1 MARRPVIAGAH
12 PWIVRATHWLNAVV
26 VGIMIASGLEIFAAF
41 PSFGQKIPET
51 RLLEIPGYFRLGGWL
66 GGALQWHLAF
76 MWPFMA
82 TGAVYICYSLA
93 TRRGYATAD
102 LYNPIQTRA
111 YTLVVLTAAVSVV
124 TGWML
129 YKPVQLAPLVEWSGG
144 FPVVRLLHFA
154 ATCVLLAFIPGHIV
168 RVAIHGRKALRS
180 ML

>member
-1 MARRPVIAGAH
+1 MARGVVIGGAH

-26 VGIMIASGLEIFAAF
+26 LGIMIASGLEIFAAF

-51 RLLEIPGYFRLGGWL
+51 RLLEIPGFLRLGGWL

-82 TGAVYICYSLA
+82 TGAVYVCYSLT
-93 TRRGYATAD
+93 TRRGKVTGD
-102 LYNPIQTRA
+102 LYNPIQKRA
-111 YTLVVLTAAVSVV
+111 YTLVILTAAVSVV

-144 FPVVRLLHFA
+144 FGVVRCLHFA
-154 ATCVLLAFIPGHIV
+154 ATCVLLAFIPGHV
-168 RVAIHGRKALRS
+168 VMVALHGRKTWQT
-180 ML
+180 MF

>member
-1 MARRPVIAGAH
+1 MARGPVIAGAH
-12 PWIVRATHWLNAVV
+12 PWIVRVTHWLNAVV

-51 RLLEIPGYFRLGGWL
+51 RLLEIPRYFRLGGWL

-82 TGAVYICYSLA
+82 TGVVYLCYSLA
-93 TRRGYATAD
+93 TRRGNATAD
-102 LYNPIQTRA
+102 LYNPIQKRA
-111 YTLVVLTAAVSVV
+111 YTLVILTAAVSVV

-144 FPVVRLLHFA
+144 FPVVRFLHFA
-154 ATCVLLAFIPGHIV
+154 ATCVLLAFIPGHV
-168 RVAIHGRKALRS
+168 VMVAIHGRKALRS

>member
-1 MARRPVIAGAH
+1 MACGSVIAGAH
-12 PWIVRATHWLNAVV
+12 PWIVRATHWLNAAV

-41 PSFGQKIPET
+41 PSFGQKIPEA
-51 RLLEIPGYFRLGGWL
+51 RLLEIPRFLRIGGWL

-82 TGAVYICYSLA
+82 TGVVYVCYSLA
-93 TRRGYATAD
+93 TRRRNVTAGI
-102 LYNPIQTRA
+102 YNPIQRRA
-111 YTLVVLTAAVSVV
+111 YLVVVLTAAVSVV

-144 FPVVRLLHFA
+144 FGVVRFLHFA
-154 ATCVLLAFIPGHIV
+154 ATCVLVAFIPGHIV
-168 RVAIHGRKALRS
+168 MVALHGRKALRS

>member
-1 MARRPVIAGAH
+1 MARGSLIGGAH

-26 VGIMIASGLEIFAAF
+26 LGIMIASGLEIFAAF
-41 PSFGQKIPET
+41 PSFGQKVPET
-51 RLLEIPGYFRLGGWL
+51 RLLEIPGFLRLGGWL

-82 TGAVYICYSLA
+82 TGVVYVGYSLA
-93 TRRGYATAD
+93 TRRGRAAN
-102 LYNPIQTRA
+102 LYNPIQKRV
-111 YTLVVLTAAVSVV
+111 YMLVILTAAVSVV

-144 FPVVRLLHFA
+144 FAVVRFLHFA

-168 RVAIHGRKALRS
+168 MVALHGRKVLRT